1 MIPSPLLISIA
12 LIWAL
17 AGIPV
22 QGFPDAALLPAWL
35 VAGATLGG
43 VALLDWLILKKM
55 PIPEVTR
62 HSHEVWPVGHWA
74 EVKLTLRHDQRWP
87 MRMDVFDDYPADWE
101 MQHMPQTCRI
111 GAGQTQTLSY
121 QLRPL
126 ERGNAQIGQCWLRLG
141 SPLLLWQR
149 RVRSGASSA
158 LRVFPDFAKLL
169 GHTLQA
175 TDRRSPSAGSLRKRR
190 RGEGTDF
197 HQLREYR
204 VGDSMRAIDWKATAR
219 MMKPI
224 SREYQEERDQQVLFL
239 LDAGRRMLARDGD
252 TSHFDHA
259 LNAMLTLAWVA
270 QKQGDAV
277 GVLTFGA
284 DERYLPPV
292 KGRVGFDRI
301 LSGVYDL
308 QPDETA
314 PDYLQAAENLLSHLR
329 KRAFIVLITN
339 VRDEDDHS
347 LSEAVALMS
356 RHHLVMCASLRE
368 SVLDETRDHPVTN
381 LTSALERAANELY
394 LQNRRQAIRQLGIR
408 AGGMVDVLPGQLS
421 AALVDRYLDIKE
433 SGAL

>member
-1 MIPSPLLISIA
+1 MIPSPLLITLT
-12 LIWAL
+12 LIWSL
-17 AGIPV
+17 AGIGV
-22 QGFPDAALLPAWL
+22 QGFPAVGLLPAWL
-35 VAGATLGG
+35 AMG
-43 VALLDWLILKKM
+43 VLLLAIALLDVLLLKRM
-55 PIPEVTR
+55 PVPEVVR
-62 HSHEVWPVGHWA
+62 QHNEVWPVGHWG
-74 EVKLTLRHDQRWP
+74 EVKVTLRHSQRWP
-87 MRMDVFDDYPADWE
+87 MRVDVFDDYPSDWA
-101 MQHMPQTCRI
+101 MQHLPQTCRI
-111 GAGQTQTLSY
+111 GAGQIQTLTY
-121 QLRPL
+121 RMRPL
-126 ERGNAQIGQCWLRLG
+126 ERGNALIGACWLKLG

-149 RVRSGASSA
+149 RVRSGSPSS

-169 GHTLQA
+169 GHSLTA

-204 VGDSMRAIDWKATAR
+204 VGDSMRAIDWKASAR
-219 MMKPI
+219 MLKPI

-277 GVLTFGA
+277 GVLTFGS
-284 DERYLPPV
+284 ESRYLPPV
-292 KGRVGFDRI
+292 KGRLGFDRI
-301 LSGVYDL
+301 MSGVYDL

-314 PDYLQAAENLLSHLR
+314 PDYLLAAENLLSHLR

-347 LSEAVALMS
+347 LSEAVALLS

-368 SVLDETRDHPVTN
+368 TILDETREQPVTH
-381 LTSALERAANELY
+381 LASALERAANELY

-408 AGGMVDVLPGQLS
+408 TGGMVDVLPSQLS